1 MSPQQVF
8 RSHHIGWE
16 GLFPWRANCCS
27 EGHRKSSR
35 SLMRF
40 STEHRVL
47 ALVCEALLLPS
58 SLRIN
63 FSKDSFI
70 EKDLMA
76 PVDSRGDMSQQELAL
91 AVKDTNF
98 IMSSNTVS
106 VASKKEVV
114 ISGVSVSLLTQATR
128 DRIRKWSQ
136 VVPGKV

>member
-1 MSPQQVF
+1 MSPQQVS

-16 GLFPWRANCCS
+16 WFFPWRA

-35 SLMRF
+35 NLMRF
-40 STEHRVL
+40 STEYRVL
-47 ALVCEALLLPS
+47 ALVCEAILLPS
-58 SLRIN
+58 SLSIN
-63 FSKDSFI
+63 FSKGTFI
-70 EKDLMA
+70 KKDLIA

-98 IMSSNTVS
+98 IMSSNSVS

-114 ISGVSVSLLTQATR
+114 ISGVSVSLLSQAIR

-136 VVPGKV
+136 FVPGKV